1 MCAIPSEAVT
11 ALAALL
17 GAAIGAFLTHKYN
30 RKRDHLELK
39 RDVLRRVAGYR
50 WHLTSAHQESDS
62 PIFTALNEIFVVFAG
77 DKNVEC
83 EIKRFHKTLQLRGFR
98 SEDLRPLLEAMARSA
113 EVPRKRWSDDL
124 LGNPFAPPAKHN

>member
-1 MCAIPSEAVT
+1 MYTISSEAVT
-11 ALAALL
+11 AFAALL

-50 WHLTSAHQESDS
+50 WHLTSGHQKSDS
-62 PIFTALNEIFVVFAG
+62 PVFTALNEIFVVFAG

-83 EIKRFHKTLQLRGFR
+83 EIKRFHEILY
-98 SEDLRPLLEAMARSA
+98 
-113 EVPRKRWSDDL
+113 
-124 LGNPFAPPAKHN
+124 

>member
-1 MCAIPSEAVT
+1 MYTIPSEAVT
-11 ALAALL
+11 AFAALL

-50 WHLTSAHQESDS
+50 WHLTSGHQKSDS
-62 PIFTALNEIFVVFAG
+62 PVFTALNEIFVVFAG

-83 EIKRFHKTLQLRGFR
+83 EIKRFHETLQLRGFR
-98 SEDLRPLLEAMARSA
+98 PEDLPPLLEAMARSA
-113 EVPRKRWSDDL
+113 EVPRKRWSDNL
-124 LGNPFAPPAKHN
+124 LKSPFTPPT